1 MSQSPLV
8 NYRDYSAR
16 HWNGRAGN
24 GVKRI
29 VIHHTAG
36 VISVEQLGSVFH
48 NKEASSTY
56 GIGYDARVGQ
66 YVPEEYRPWTTSGW
80 EPDRNC
86 VTIEVS
92 NSAAGGNWPVSD
104 AVMNKLVDLCA
115 DICRR
120 NGISRLYYD
129 GKNGTL
135 LRHCD
140 YASTAC
146 PGPYIKAKTQWICDQ
161 VNAKLGSHAAAK
173 PASSNPSTPKTSGSI
188 DQMAR
193 DVIAGKYG
201 NGDQRKA
208 ALGSNYAAVQARV
221 NEILSGKASAPAAK
235 PAAPAFNVEQA
246 ARDVIAGKYGTG
258 DARKKALGSHY
269 NEVQTRVNQILA
281 GGKTTSAAPSVNI
294 DAEARKVIRGDYGNG
309 ATRKQRLT
317 AKFGAATAEKI
328 QARVNQLL

>member
-1 MSQSPLV
+1 MSQSSLV

-29 VIHHTAG
+29 VIHHTAS

-48 NKEASSTY
+48 NKQGSSTY
-56 GIGYDARVGQ
+56 GIGSDARVGQ

-92 NSAAGGNWPVSD
+92 NSAVGGNWPVSD

-140 YASTAC
+140 YHATAC
-146 PGPYIKAKTQWICDQ
+146 PGPYIKSKTQWICDH
-161 VNAKLGSHAAAK
+161 VNAKLRGSATQPEK
-173 PASSNPSTPKTSGSI
+173 PAPVASKTVDQLAQEVLRGVWGNGSDRKARLSTAGYDYDAVQARVNEILGGGSSSHPAVF
-188 DQMAR
+188 DVDAAAR

-201 NGDQRKA
+201 NGDQRRT
-208 ALGSNYAAVQARV
+208 ALGSHYDEVQARV
-221 NEILSGKASAPAAK
+221 NQMLGAAAS
-235 PAAPAFNVEQA
+235 
-246 ARDVIAGKYGTG
+246 T
-258 DARKKALGSHY
+258 
-269 NEVQTRVNQILA
+269 
-281 GGKTTSAAPSVNI
+281 SVNI
-294 DAEARKVIRGDYGNG
+294 DIEARKVIRGDYGNG
-309 ATRKQRLT
+309 GERRNALV
-317 AKFGAATAEKI
+317 AKFGANVANQI
-328 QARVNQLL
+328 QTRVNDLLR

>member
-1 MSQSPLV
+1 MSQSSLV

-48 NKEASSTY
+48 NKQASSTY
-56 GIGYDARVGQ
+56 GIGSDARVGQ

-140 YASTAC
+140 YHATAC
-146 PGPYIKAKTQWICDQ
+146 PGPYIKSKTQWICDQ
-161 VNAKLGSHAAAK
+161 VNAKLRGSAAQPAK
-173 PASSNPSTPKTSGSI
+173 PAPVASKTI
-188 DQMAR
+188 DQLAQEVLRGVWGNGSDRKARLSTAGYDYDAVQGRVNEIVSGKKSSKPAAVSFNLDQAAR

-201 NGDQRKA
+201 NGDARKA
-208 ALGSNYAAVQARV
+208 
-221 NEILSGKASAPAAK
+221 
-235 PAAPAFNVEQA
+235 
-246 ARDVIAGKYGTG
+246 
-258 DARKKALGSHY
+258 ALGSHY
-269 NEVQTRVNQILA
+269 NEVQARVNQILS
-281 GGKTTSAAPSVNI
+281 GSSAAQTAPAVNI

-309 ATRKQRLT
+309 AIRKQRLT
-317 AKFGAATAEKI
+317 AKFGAATAAKI